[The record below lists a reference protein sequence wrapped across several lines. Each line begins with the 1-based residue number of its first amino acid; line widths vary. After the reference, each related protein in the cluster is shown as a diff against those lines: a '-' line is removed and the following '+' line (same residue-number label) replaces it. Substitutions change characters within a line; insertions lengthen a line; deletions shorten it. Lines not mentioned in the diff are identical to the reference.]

1 METSKAEE
9 IADKVFPQRARD
21 YATDD
26 WLCRD
31 KCADAVN
38 EALEWAALE
47 CGTVGTDNG
56 MEFRAVTQCINRI
69 RAGKSA
75 A

>member
-38 EALEWAALE
+38 EALEWAAEQAEKLE
-47 CGTVGTDNG
+47 IGALAPRT
-56 MEFRAVTQCINRI
+56 MIAERI